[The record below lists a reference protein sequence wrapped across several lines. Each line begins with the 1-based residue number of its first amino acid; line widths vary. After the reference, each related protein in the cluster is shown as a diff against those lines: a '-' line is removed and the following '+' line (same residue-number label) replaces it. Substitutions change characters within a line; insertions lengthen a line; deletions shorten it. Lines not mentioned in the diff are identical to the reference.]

1 MSHFIQPCFD
11 NKGKVA
17 WKCTA
22 IRYYSQHKLMARKD
36 LKALNYVLPFGPKLA
51 SRTQTCVTKGK
62 DGFKTS
68 IFLVLITFEILS
80 EQEKPD
86 SKSTV
91 KHSIFP
97 WLLHM

>member
-1 MSHFIQPCFD
+1 
-11 NKGKVA
+11 
-17 WKCTA
+17 
-22 IRYYSQHKLMARKD
+22 MAMKD
-36 LKALNYVLPFGPKLA
+36 LKALNYVLPFGPKLAHVKLA

-68 IFLVLITFEILS
+68 IFLVLITFEMLS

>member
-1 MSHFIQPCFD
+1 MD
-11 NKGKVA
+11 MKA
-17 WKCTA
+17 
-22 IRYYSQHKLMARKD
+22 
-36 LKALNYVLPFGPKLA
+36 LKALNSLLPFGPKLA
-51 SRTQTCVTKGK
+51 HVKPSSRTQACVTKSK
-62 DGFKTS
+62 DGVKTS
-68 IFLVLITFEILS
+68 IFLVLITFEMLS